1 MTSCKT
7 IKTIAVEAITI
18 TTATAAATAI
28 AAAYSKLDKKLTMR
42 DSAPI
47 KAANQQQSAKIRSQQ
62 VVITITTENL
72 AMLAGE

>member
-7 IKTIAVEAITI
+7 IKTIAVEAITT

-47 KAANQQQSAKIRSQQ
+47 KAAN
-62 VVITITTENL
+62 
-72 AMLAGE
+72 